1 MSQFSWA
8 GSTRSMIIDGC
19 EVLELGS
26 DEDEAYPQYSQ
37 MSQASRT
44 TVATTDIIE
53 LEDSSDEDHL
63 LVRISILL

>member
-1 MSQFSWA
+1 M
-8 GSTRSMIIDGC
+8 
-19 EVLELGS
+19 LELSS
-26 DEDEAYPQYSQ
+26 DEDGEYPQHSQ

-63 LVRISILL
+63 LVRISILF

>member
-8 GSTRSMIIDGC
+8 SSTRSKIINGC
-19 EVLELGS
+19 EVLELSS
-26 DEDEAYPQYSQ
+26 DEDEEYPQYSQ

-63 LVRISILL
+63 LVRISILF